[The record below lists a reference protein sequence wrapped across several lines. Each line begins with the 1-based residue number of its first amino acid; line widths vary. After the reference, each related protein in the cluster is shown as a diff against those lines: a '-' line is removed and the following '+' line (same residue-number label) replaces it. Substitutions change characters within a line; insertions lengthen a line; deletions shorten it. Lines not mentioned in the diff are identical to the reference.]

1 MELIENIYKKNQ
13 SKKFFSMEEI
23 IQLYKKE
30 YNQQKDY
37 YFLILLGIEDIMNNR
52 LQLLN
57 LAKKNN
63 LYIFTMIEEYIV
75 TLSNRIYL
83 LRYNNYIKSVEFQ
96 CCDKDY
102 YMQEIKKDN
111 EFIFKYIGEDKF
123 ELIEKE

>member
-83 LRYNNYIKSVEFQ
+83 LRYNNYTKSVEFQ

-111 EFIFKYIGEDKF
+111 EFTFKYIGEDNF